1 MKTTMNYNTCTAA
14 VSEPNPFKMI
24 LKPQTRNDRKLE
36 LKQTTIS
43 CSNHAETSYLENS
56 KI

>member
-1 MKTTMNYNTCTAA
+1 MKTYMNYKTCTAA
-14 VSEPNPFKMI
+14 ISEPNPFKMI

-36 LKQTTIS
+36 YQQPTIS